1 MGMIVGLIQE
11 KGTAMRMNDQEYFRS
26 CIAKE
31 RQLAQLLGHQHIEEC
46 YESAGSLWD
55 KAQVLP
61 QWTRDWQA
69 CGPLLAR
76 YRVALSFAPA
86 GEADGSAGNN
96 GNNGNSGTPGCAG
109 GTVTAGGT
117 TVTLTDHPSPERAL
131 MYAIVKEVV
140 HRLEHHH
147 VARPEAAAPLHPHP

>member
-1 MGMIVGLIQE
+1 
-11 KGTAMRMNDQEYFRS
+11 MRMNDQEYFRS

-31 RQLAQLLGHQHIEEC
+31 RRLAQLLGYRHIEEC
-46 YESAGSLWD
+46 YESDGLLWD
-55 KAQVLP
+55 SAQVLP

-76 YRVALSFAPA
+76 YRLALSFAPA
-86 GEADGSAGNN
+86 GEAE
-96 GNNGNSGTPGCAG
+96 GTTGAPADAG
-109 GTVTAGGT
+109 GTVTAGST
-117 TVTLTDHPSPERAL
+117 TVSVSDYPSGDRAL

-147 VARPEAAAPLHPHP
+147 GVRPEAAAPLHPHP

>member
-1 MGMIVGLIQE
+1 
-11 KGTAMRMNDQEYFRS
+11 MRMNDQEYFRS

-31 RQLAQLLGHQHIEEC
+31 RQLAQLLGYQHIEEC

-76 YRVALSFAPA
+76 YRVALSFAPD
-86 GEADGSAGNN
+86 GEVDSTQGINGS
-96 GNNGNSGTPGCAG
+96 AG
-109 GTVTAGGT
+109 GTVTAGST
-117 TVTLTDHPSPERAL
+117 TVMLSDHPSPDRAL

-140 HRLEHHH
+140 HQLEHHH